1 MHFLLMYDLCS
12 DYLERRGQFR
22 DAHLALAWEAVER
35 DELVLAGALD
45 EPVDRAM
52 LLFHIDSPQAAEDFA
67 RNDPYV
73 INGLVTRWQVRRWN
87 TVVGT
92 RAANPVR

>member
-12 DYLERRGQFR
+12 DHLERRGQFR

>member
-73 INGLVTRWQVRRWN
+73 INGLVTHWQVRRWN